1 MTHLILLIGF
11 VVCLFGCKGDA
22 ESNALYKYRIEYV
35 FHATGLRQ
43 AQVRCLLPSSLA
55 GRQEIIQQSTSLVPV
70 RIDTVAGERWGT
82 FRFIQPGD
90 SFRLILEGQLRLG
103 RPGFLPA
110 HRYVL
115 DVRDSLEVAS
125 LQGWGLPVL
134 ATPSP
139 SGTFAAIAK
148 MVSDSLRYRVQ
159 KRDLDWSELLARRQ
173 GDCTEYAR
181 LAARLCQRFGY
192 EARIVSGVQGMDSI
206 AAGEHSWAE
215 CRTSALDWVR
225 VDPLFAVSGVGAYL
239 ELEEWKRNRTRWI
252 EIQFQGDSLTVQTN
266 AKLMPI

>member
-1 MTHLILLIGF
+1 LKQLILLIGL
-11 VVCLFGCKGDA
+11 VACLSGCEGDA
-22 ESNALYKYRIEYV
+22 VSNALYKYRIEYV

-55 GRQEIIQQSTSLVPV
+55 GRQEIVEQSTSLVPV
-70 RIDTVAGERWGT
+70 RIDTIAGERWGT

-103 RPGFLPA
+103 RPGLSPA
-110 HRYVL
+110 RRVAL
-115 DVRDSLEVAS
+115 DALDSQEVAS
-125 LQGWGLPVL
+125 LQGWSLPVL
-134 ATPSP
+134 ASPGP
-139 SGTFAAIAK
+139 SGEFAAIAE
-148 MVSDSLRYRVQ
+148 MVADSLRYTLQ
-159 KRDLDWSELLARRQ
+159 EHDLDWSELLTRRQ

-215 CRTSALDWVR
+215 CRNPSLGWVR
-225 VDPLFAVSGVGAYL
+225 VDPLFPVSGAGAYL

-252 EIQFQGDSLTVQTN
+252 EIQFLGDSLTVSTH